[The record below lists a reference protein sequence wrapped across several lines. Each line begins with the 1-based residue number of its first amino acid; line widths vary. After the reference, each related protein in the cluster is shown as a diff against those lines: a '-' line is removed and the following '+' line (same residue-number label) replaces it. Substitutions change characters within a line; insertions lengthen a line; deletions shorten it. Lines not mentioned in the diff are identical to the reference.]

1 MLVDISNE
9 EMNILIN
16 WFYSWNN
23 IEQTSRNQNGVNSQF
38 IRGMLGGYA
47 DDATNILALCP
58 LARYEEIRFPIL
70 VAARLWS

>member
-1 MLVDISNE
+1 MGDISNE

-23 IEQTSRNQNGVNSQF
+23 IEQTSRNQNSVNSQF

-47 DDATNILALCP
+47 DDTTNIP
-58 LARYEEIRFPIL
+58 
-70 VAARLWS
+70 SG